1 MWKIQAPAAAGIM
14 FLCGTGA
21 FAAGTPPYT
30 CGQYLEELGAET
42 KSTAFYQ
49 AIGFT
54 YGAYYMGN
62 WRGDFRVDE
71 EKLSRFDKSIV
82 ANCRTA
88 TGDSFFMMAMKTASD
103 YRQSE

>member
-1 MWKIQAPAAAGIM
+1 MTLLATLSPHNAEAQSP
-14 FLCGTGA
+14 
-21 FAAGTPPYT
+21 PPYT
-30 CGQYLEELGAET
+30 CGQYLAELSADA

-62 WRGDFRVDE
+62 WRGDFKVDE

-82 ANCRTA
+82 ANCRYA
-88 TGDSFFMMAMKTASD
+88 TGDSFFIVAMKTASD
-103 YRQSE
+103 YASR